1 MYCCP
6 CDMAC
11 PGVSSGGVW
20 ALHSC
25 PGDMACSGA
34 SSGGVSTL
42 HCCSGDM
49 ACPGASSGGVAG
61 RSHGLGPGRQQT
73 CRQQR
78 AQQDEDRKNPSAGPR
93 SVTAACI
100 SNDCGHL
107 QLCQYS
113 FLVFIRIPTGLSTSY
128 CRERHLFM
136 LSILQVWRCFCGI
149 HLYSPSLE
157 MLLRNSFLMTG
168 SYSELCRLRHIPN
181 AFSRAHE

>member
-1 MYCCP
+1 MALHSCP
-6 CDMAC
+6 GDMAY
-11 PGVSSGGVW
+11 PGASSGGVW

-34 SSGGVSTL
+34 SSGGV
-42 HCCSGDM
+42 
-49 ACPGASSGGVAG
+49 AG

-73 CRQQR
+73 CRQHR

-113 FLVFIRIPTGLSTSY
+113 FLVFIRIPTGLPTSF
-128 CRERHLFM
+128 CRGRHLFM

-149 HLYSPSLE
+149 RLYSPSLE
-157 MLLRNSFLMTG
+157 MLLRNSSLMTG
-168 SYSELCRLRHIPN
+168 SDSALSRLRHIPN
-181 AFSRAHE
+181 AFSRAYE